1 MFYLWAFHLL
11 FIFPTTLNISVGG
24 PVISS
29 ATYKAGS
36 FFPFFLISLQIFKFM
51 SHLMKE
57 SAPGKNVLKLI

>member
-36 FFPFFLISLQIFKFM
+36 FFPFFDFLTNVLLM

-57 SAPGKNVLKLI
+57 SAPGTNVLKLI